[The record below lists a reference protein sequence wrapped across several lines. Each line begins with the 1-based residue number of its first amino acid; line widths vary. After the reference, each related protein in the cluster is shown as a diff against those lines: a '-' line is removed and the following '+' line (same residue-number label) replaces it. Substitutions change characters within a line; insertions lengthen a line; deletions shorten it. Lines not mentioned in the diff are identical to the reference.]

1 MRDPEIESARKAIA
15 DDAGAER
22 GNTVTHEAAD
32 DKTPDDDGPGTAETP
47 SADSV
52 RTANAAGVN
61 PEKS

>member
-32 DKTPDDDGPGTAETP
+32 DKTPDDDGQGTAETP
-47 SADSV
+47 STDSV
-52 RTANAAGVN
+52 QAANVAGVN